1 MLRIAGIPSNVV
13 YIYVAPEEIGDYRD
27 ALDPTYGTLREGR
40 RGLVEQREH
49 IESDWP
55 GRNMVFLDDDV
66 ASVDLSLSGHP
77 SLEALILEAFGE
89 CEKQGAYIWG
99 VYPVL
104 NHYFLKSLKDTV
116 TTNLS
121 YIVGAFYGIRQGKET
136 PRLTLTRDG
145 HKEDVEK
152 SVRYFLKDG
161 AVLRYNL
168 VGFKT
173 QYYSQVG
180 GLGTLKDR
188 IGPMAE
194 AARRLQEAYPDL
206 GCLLTRSSG
215 AVEFRLRPATRAQV
229 HGA

>member
-1 MLRIAGIPSNVV
+1 LAW
-13 YIYVAPEEIGDYRD
+13 AK
-27 ALDPTYGTLREGR
+27 
-40 RGLVEQREH
+40 RGF
-49 IESDWP
+49 
-55 GRNMVFLDDDV
+55 FLDDDV
-66 ASVDLSLSGHP
+66 ANVDLSLSGHP
-77 SLEALILEAFGE
+77 TLEALILEAFDE
-89 CEKQGAYIWG
+89 CEKRGAYIWG

-104 NHYFLKSLKDTV
+104 NHYFMKSLNAV

-121 YIVGAFYGIRQGKET
+121 YIVGAFYGIRQGRET

-145 HKEDVEK
+145 HKEDVER
-152 SVRYFLKDG
+152 SVRYFLRDG
-161 AVLRYNL
+161 ALLRYNL
-168 VGFKT
+168 VGIKP

-206 GCLLTRSSG
+206 GYLLTRSSG
-215 AVEFRLRPATRAQV
+215 AVEFRLKPVPAIRAPL